1 MTTAP
6 GAAATV
12 GLPVTQIPAGNAMK
26 SDNMRDPGTI
36 GAEDADA
43 GPALA
48 EGLDPSTVLMAMSRD
63 MQHEGTVVSV
73 LCTGP
78 PNV

>member
-1 MTTAP
+1 
-6 GAAATV
+6 
-12 GLPVTQIPAGNAMK
+12 MK